1 MAVQT
6 IAGLF
11 TNAARGE
18 SVLAELKKAGFSSAQ
33 ISELAD
39 DHDPEP
45 KKLSNP
51 ISDFFK
57 DHTTTGNEFQSNLSD
72 LGISSEDSKYF
83 EDGVARG
90 GALVTVK
97 GDDRSS
103 EAVAIL
109 QRGGADLGSM
119 GRGERSAATGSVPMA
134 AGVRDDRDTRD
145 ESDERA
151 VDEQK
156 MQLRAERLSVDK
168 TRVASGTV
176 RIGKRVVSEQQS
188 VDVPVSHDE
197 LVIERHKLDDGAVG
211 GAIGD
216 SKTIS
221 VPLSRDEVRVGKE
234 TYATEEVEI
243 GKRAVG
249 GTERVLETVRHE
261 ELVVDGDD
269 KLKRDSRV

>member
-11 TNAARGE
+11 TNAGRGE
-18 SVLAELKKAGFSSAQ
+18 SILAELKAAGFKSAQ

-51 ISDFFK
+51 VTDFFK
-57 DHTTTGNEFQSNLSD
+57 DHTATGNDFQNNLTD
-72 LGISSEDSKYF
+72 LGISTADSKYF

-97 GDDRSS
+97 GDERAD
-103 EAVAIL
+103 EALAIL

-119 GRGERSAATGSVPMA
+119 GRGERNDTAGSVPMA
-134 AGVRDDRDTRD
+134 ATGRDDRAKIGDRD
-145 ESDERA
+145 ERIA
-151 VDEQK
+151 DEQTI
-156 MQLRAERLSVDK
+156 QLRAERLAVEK

-176 RIGKRVVSEQQS
+176 RIGKRVISERES

-197 LVIERHKLDDGAVG
+197 LVIERKKLSDGAVG
-211 GAIGD
+211 GTIGD

-234 TYATEEVEI
+234 TYATEEIEV

-249 GTERVLETVRHE
+249 GTEKVSETVQHE

-269 KLKRDSRV
+269 RLDRDGRV